1 MVNEENIKLLKEVI
15 QGDRKKVA
23 VFVGAGVSD
32 PLGIK
37 TWYKLLSEMANEFNC
52 EIDIAECIS
61 QKGYPGT
68 ASEIY
73 NHISNHADYLRFL
86 HNQFEPTKCNF
97 TSLHLKVIDV
107 FHTIFTT
114 NFDSAFEKAFDDRRV
129 EFNTQKFP
137 NFDPFTLFERPTII
151 YLHGNND
158 ENKYIFR
165 KEEYD
170 VYYPSIS
177 GNNNGSYE
185 LENFLK
191 AILSKISLVFIGF
204 SFNDTYFK
212 NFLKKARKEE
222 LLKENKLHRSIF
234 QVNHPRR
241 SVNHFVIMPNNKP
254 ANIDEIENI
263 GLKVILYEKER
274 YVEIENIIDKLI
286 PTTMGRIEEVE
297 HAK

>member
-1 MVNEENIKLLKEVI
+1 MENEENIKLLKEII
-15 QGDRKKVA
+15 QGERKKVA

-37 TWYKLLSEMANEFNC
+37 TWKKLLLEMANEFNC
-52 EIDIAECIS
+52 EIDIEECIS
-61 QKGYPGT
+61 KKGYPGT

-73 NHISNHADYLRFL
+73 NHIGNHEDYLRFL
-86 HNQFEPTKCNF
+86 HIQFEPTKCNF
-97 TSLHLKVIDV
+97 TSLHLKIIDF

-114 NFDSAFEKAFDDRRV
+114 NFDSAFEKAFYDKKRD
-129 EFNTQKFP
+129 FNTQKFP
-137 NFDPFTLFERPTII
+137 NFDPFTLFERPTIV

-165 KEEYD
+165 KEEYE
-170 VYYPSIS
+170 VYYPSVS

-191 AILSKISLVFIGF
+191 DVLSKISLVFIGF

-212 NFLKKARKEE
+212 KFLKKALKEE
-222 LLKENKLHRSIF
+222 LLKEKKIHKRIF
-234 QVNHPRR
+234 QVNHPRK
-241 SVNHFVIMPNNKP
+241 SVNHFVIMSNDEP
-254 ANIDEIENI
+254 ANIDEIKKI
-263 GLKVILYEKER
+263 GLRVILYEKEK
-274 YVEIENIIDKLI
+274 YVEIEYVIDKLT
-286 PTTMGRIEEVE
+286 PTTMGSIEEVE